1 MPGYFSFQKCITS
14 AFVKA
19 IYFIGF
25 LALTAGGIG
34 FAAWAAMGLYRA
46 TMPREL
52 GWYYVAIGVGILFVG
67 NLVWRVFCEI
77 WIVPFNIHTRLVSLD
92 QKMEPML
99 SQPML
104 FQPMCARCRQSNRA
118 RSDTASSRGG
128 IPWDDQGVCSDCR
141 DSL

>member
-14 AFVKA
+14 GFVKA

-34 FAAWAAMGLYRA
+34 FAVWAAMGLYRA

-77 WIVPFNIHTRLVSLD
+77 WIVPLNIHTRLVSLD
-92 QKMEPML
+92 QKIGADAVSANTVPADLRTDVVRETEREEIQPRREANALGRPGSVLGL
-99 SQPML
+99 S
-104 FQPMCARCRQSNRA
+104 
-118 RSDTASSRGG
+118 
-128 IPWDDQGVCSDCR
+128 
-141 DSL
+141 

>member
-34 FAAWAAMGLYRA
+34 FAVWAAMGLYRA

-52 GWYYVAIGVGILFVG
+52 GWYYVAIGAGTLLVG

-92 QKMEPML
+92 QKIGADAVSANTVPTDVRTDVARETERKELLPHLEANALGRPGSVLGL
-99 SQPML
+99 S
-104 FQPMCARCRQSNRA
+104 
-118 RSDTASSRGG
+118 
-128 IPWDDQGVCSDCR
+128 
-141 DSL
+141 

>member
-34 FAAWAAMGLYRA
+34 FAVWAAMGLYRA

-52 GWYYVAIGVGILFVG
+52 GWYYVASGVGILLVG
-67 NLVWRVFCEI
+67 NLAWRVFCEI
-77 WIVPFNIHTRLVSLD
+77 WIVPFNIHGRLVSLD
-92 QKMEPML
+92 QKIGPQAVSANVRTDVARETEREEILPHREADALGRPGSVLGL
-99 SQPML
+99 S
-104 FQPMCARCRQSNRA
+104 
-118 RSDTASSRGG
+118 
-128 IPWDDQGVCSDCR
+128 
-141 DSL
+141 